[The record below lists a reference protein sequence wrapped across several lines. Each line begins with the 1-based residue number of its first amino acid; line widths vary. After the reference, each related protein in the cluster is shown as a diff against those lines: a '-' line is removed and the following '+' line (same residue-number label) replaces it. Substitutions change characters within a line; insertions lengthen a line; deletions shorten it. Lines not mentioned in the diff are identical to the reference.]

1 MSDLS
6 SDGGADYHRQLKCPD
21 QELTRQGTNSKDKNE
36 MLFSQFGIN
45 YNDID
50 PFYRKGSVLVRVDP
64 NSLPKSKCGVAAV
77 GETAASTDA
86 EASAPDS
93 ESPEDGPEAAEGT
106 VSIEEARRQ
115 RKKEKKQ
122 KKAEKYE
129 GMTGPVVFL
138 NDDIIKDAF
147 WNERPWLLE

>member
-1 MSDLS
+1 
-6 SDGGADYHRQLKCPD
+6 
-21 QELTRQGTNSKDKNE
+21 

-64 NSLPKSKCGVAAV
+64 NSLPKAKCGVPSASVDADSDAPSTPADTEGGDGEADV
-77 GETAASTDA
+77 GLS
-86 EASAPDS
+86 
-93 ESPEDGPEAAEGT
+93 
-106 VSIEEARRQ
+106 VEEARRR
-115 RKKEKKQ
+115 RKLEKKA
-122 KKAEKYE
+122 KKSEKYE
-129 GMTGPVVFL
+129 GMTGPVVYL

>member
-1 MSDLS
+1 
-6 SDGGADYHRQLKCPD
+6 
-21 QELTRQGTNSKDKNE
+21 

-50 PFYRKGSVLVRVDP
+50 PFYRKGSVLVRIDP
-64 NSLPKSKCGVAAV
+64 NSLPKTKCGVP
-77 GETAASTDA
+77 AASADADSNSPSTPADA
-86 EASAPDS
+86 ETG
-93 ESPEDGPEAAEGT
+93 EGGEADAGLS
-106 VSIEEARRQ
+106 VEEARRQ
-115 RKKEKKQ
+115 RKLEKKA

-129 GMTGPVVFL
+129 GMTGPVVYL

>member
-1 MSDLS
+1 
-6 SDGGADYHRQLKCPD
+6 
-21 QELTRQGTNSKDKNE
+21 

-50 PFYRKGSVLVRVDP
+50 PFYRKGSVLVRIDP
-64 NSLPKSKCGVAAV
+64 SSLPKAKCGVP
-77 GETAASTDA
+77 AASTEPSTDADTPDA
-86 EASAPDS
+86 ET
-93 ESPEDGPEAAEGT
+93 EDGADRTPES
-106 VSIEEARRQ
+106 VEEARRQ

-138 NDDIIKDAF
+138 NDDIIKDGF
-147 WNERPWLLE
+147 WDERPWLLE